1 MIFKPLNPPIK
12 NWSGRRVWL
21 IGASSGIGAALAQD
35 LLARGAKVAVSAR
48 REDALKSVVGQH
60 SNAFV
65 YAFNVMHTAAWPDA
79 LARVEQAL
87 GEVDLIVLGAAR
99 YDPQHSWEIDLDAV
113 RASYEINVISMYAGL
128 HTLVPYMLNKP
139 GRGVALISSISG
151 YTGLPRAL
159 VYGASKAALQ
169 NLTETLYFE
178 LAPKGVSVYLSN
190 PGFVETPMTAV
201 NDFHMPSLITPK
213 QAAQEIVK
221 GFEKGQFEISFPKG
235 FATTLRWVARLPY
248 RLRFW
253 LLHRM
258 TNM

>member
-1 MIFKPLNPPIK
+1 
-12 NWSGRRVWL
+12 V
-21 IGASSGIGAALAQD
+21 
-35 LLARGAKVAVSAR
+35 
-48 REDALKSVVGQH
+48 
-60 SNAFV
+60 
-65 YAFNVMHTAAWPDA
+65 
-79 LARVEQAL
+79 
-87 GEVDLIVLGAAR
+87 
-99 YDPQHSWEIDLDAV
+99 
-113 RASYEINVISMYAGL
+113 
-128 HTLVPYMLNKP
+128 
-139 GRGVALISSISG
+139 
-151 YTGLPRAL
+151 LPRQH
-159 VYGASKAALQ
+159 YKI
-169 NLTETLYFE
+169 
-178 LAPKGVSVYLSN
+178 N